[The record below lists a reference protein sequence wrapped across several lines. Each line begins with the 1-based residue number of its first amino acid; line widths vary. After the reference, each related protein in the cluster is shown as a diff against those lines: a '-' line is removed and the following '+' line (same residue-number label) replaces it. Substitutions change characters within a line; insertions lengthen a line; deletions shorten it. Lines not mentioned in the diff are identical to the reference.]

1 MSTQRRHHETAETPI
16 LERIGAGEADALQAC
31 IDRYTGLVWSLA
43 RRFGL
48 CHADAEDVVQEIF
61 LDIWKSASRFDAS
74 KSPEA
79 SFVALIARRR
89 LIDWRRRQRPGR
101 EVASTEMAADRAEF
115 ESNSTMA
122 PIELE
127 EESARALRALNK
139 LPQEQRQVLRLALG
153 EGWTH
158 REISE
163 RRNIPLGTVK
173 THVRR
178 GLIQIREI
186 LNDSDRDER

>member
-1 MSTQRRHHETAETPI
+1 MGDADGLQR
-16 LERIGAGEADALQAC
+16 C

-48 CHADAEDVVQEIF
+48 LHADAEDVVQEIF
-61 LDIWKSASRFDAS
+61 LDIWKSAARYDPA
-74 KSPEA
+74 KSPES

-89 LIDWRRRQRPGR
+89 LIDWRRRQHPGR
-101 EVASTEMAADRAEF
+101 EVSSTEMAADRAEF
-115 ESNSTMA
+115 ESNGTMP

-127 EESARALRALNK
+127 EESARALRALNS
-139 LPQEQRQVLRLALG
+139 LPSEQRQVLRLALG

-158 REISE
+158 REIAE
-163 RRNIPLGTVK
+163 RKNMPLGTVK

-186 LNDSDRDER
+186 LHANERAADR